1 MPVPPSC
8 KPVAQVQNPVKAPEF
23 AVWTTKMRPATKLRL
38 EQFAQANEFAM
49 KDIVDVALLD
59 YMDNFERM
67 QQQANGEPMED
78 AAASYTGEDDG
89 D

>member
-1 MPVPPSC
+1 MPIPPSC

-59 YMDNFERM
+59 YMDNFAAM
-67 QQQANGEPMED
+67 QCGAPTEAEFEPFQAEI
-78 AAASYTGEDDG
+78 ADD
-89 D
+89 

>member
-59 YMDNFERM
+59 YMDNFAAM
-67 QQQANGEPMED
+67 QCGAPTEAEFEPCQAEI
-78 AAASYTGEDDG
+78 ADD
-89 D
+89 